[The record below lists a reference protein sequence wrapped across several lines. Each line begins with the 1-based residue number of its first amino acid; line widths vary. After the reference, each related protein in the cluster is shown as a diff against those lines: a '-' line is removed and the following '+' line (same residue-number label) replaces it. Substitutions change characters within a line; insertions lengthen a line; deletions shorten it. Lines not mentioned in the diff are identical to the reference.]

1 MWHRF
6 GPATTD
12 RVVGVDL
19 FESQMAL
26 LRTRFD
32 VVSASE
38 LCAAKTQGRLRR
50 NMITVTVDD
59 GYEDFYHYALPIL
72 CRYQIPA
79 TLYATTGFI
88 DRRLWLWPDFLRYAI
103 ENTTKNAIECDLGGA
118 PQVIDLSDPAARE
131 QAWSTLA
138 DHALTLESSASDRFV
153 RMIVDELKTAVPN
166 TPTQAFGALTWN
178 QLRDIASAGIE
189 IGGHSCTHP
198 AMTMC
203 STAQIEHEAAGSKQ
217 ELENQL
223 QRPVT
228 SFAYPF
234 GICNETVRQ
243 FVRKAGYLG
252 ATSTTGTDYRIHD
265 VFDIKRFGSGHD
277 IVSFRNAAYGVHFMA
292 DRLGR
297 QI

>member
-19 FESQMAL
+19 LDSQMAV
-26 LRTRFD
+26 LRARFD

-38 LCAAKTQGRLRR
+38 LGAAKTEGRLRR
-50 NMITVTVDD
+50 NMVTVTVDD
-59 GYEDFYHYALPIL
+59 GYEDFYHYALPVL
-72 CRYQIPA
+72 RKYQIPA

-103 ENTTKNAIECDLGGA
+103 ENTSKNVIECDLGGA
-118 PQVIDLSDPAARE
+118 PQAIDLSNRAARE
-131 QAWSTLA
+131 QAWNILA
-138 DHALTLESSASDRFV
+138 DHALTLESGAGDGFV
-153 RMIVDELKTAVPN
+153 RMIVDELKTAVPE
-166 TPTQAFGALTWN
+166 TPTVAFRALTWD

-189 IGGHSCTHP
+189 IGGHTCTHP
-198 AMTMC
+198 VMTMC
-203 STAQIEHEAAGSKQ
+203 SPERIEHEAAGSRR

-223 QRPVT
+223 QAPVK

-234 GICNETVRQ
+234 GISNETVRQ
-243 FVRKAGYLG
+243 LVRKAGYLG
-252 ATSTTGTDYRIHD
+252 ATSATAADYRIHD
-265 VFDIKRFGSGHD
+265 VFDIKRLGSGHD
-277 IVSFRNAAYGVHFMA
+277 MISFRNAVYGVHFA
-292 DRLGR
+292 ATRFGL